1 MSEWKKLPDGKEK
14 YHAYLRSEEWKAI
27 RKSIWRRAGG
37 TCERCGMRPMNH
49 VHHLS
54 YQSLYDEDLHDL
66 EGYCELCHEYVHGRR
81 RYDPSSMKDIEQEI
95 LEWCRE

>member
-54 YQSLYDEDLHDL
+54 YQSLYDETSTTSKGIANSVTNMYMDAAIRPI
-66 EGYCELCHEYVHGRR
+66 EHERH
-81 RYDPSSMKDIEQEI
+81 
-95 LEWCRE
+95 